1 MTLLIGCYLAT
12 QFIAVAKYAGFR
24 KPHLNHTLVLRLA
37 VVLSFPVIQM
47 PSRLSRVYLIS

>member
-24 KPHLNHTLVLRLA
+24 KPHFDHTLVLRL
-37 VVLSFPVIQM
+37 VVALSFPDIHM
-47 PSRLSRVYLIS
+47 PSR